1 MSYPNFMY
9 TMIQR
14 LDLSYDMYE
23 TINVERVWG
32 KLENFFADFTRNKN
46 KSNNINF
53 SNKKTRVSIGHRIKP
68 MRTIEGQKN
77 ILCVFIYNTL
87 ILKPGIHF
95 GSVIFYPPDPD
106 YLNPPLS
113 FSMTKREIDQQHF

>member
-53 SNKKTRVSIGHRIKP
+53 SNKKTRVSIGHRI
-68 MRTIEGQKN
+68 TYEN
-77 ILCVFIYNTL
+77 
-87 ILKPGIHF
+87 H
-95 GSVIFYPPDPD
+95 
-106 YLNPPLS
+106 
-113 FSMTKREIDQQHF
+113 